1 MFDITRLMTPQN
13 YTAKYTREKRSK
25 SSFKVVL
32 GFEKIVL
39 LNYLKIAAQK
49 IVTGESKYLQSLI

>member
-1 MFDITRLMTPQN
+1 MTPQN